1 MYPRLALLD
10 AIEPESWQGNLQFHV
25 RYKTGGGP
33 SAGLSYYYSGYPSVR
48 PF

>member
-1 MYPRLALLD
+1 MHPRLAHFG
-10 AIEPESWQGNLQFHV
+10 AIEPESSQRNLQFHV

-33 SAGLSYYYSGYPSVR
+33 SADLSYYYSGYPSVR